1 VGGGPAAQ
9 EPSPFPKFSTAE
21 RMTKP
26 LRYAIVV
33 VIITDYHRKDKKTML
48 AAAVAVLNIGKGMH
62 AFFNYEEGGIDM
74 RMFRASK
81 QKQ

>member
-1 VGGGPAAQ
+1 
-9 EPSPFPKFSTAE
+9 
-21 RMTKP
+21 
-26 LRYAIVV
+26 
-33 VIITDYHRKDKKTML
+33 ML